1 MRGLKFSSILE
12 ELFGPPAP
20 RFRTIQVYPKD
31 CREPFAAH
39 SALSSGDPPAETK
52 AKRTEIMMHPHLPD
66 PRPLAVPG
74 IGFSQS
80 IPMGP
85 EILDPAA
92 FRDLPPLRP
101 VERIVWTPV
110 ATAMVWIPKV
120 KST

>member
-1 MRGLKFSSILE
+1 
-12 ELFGPPAP
+12 
-20 RFRTIQVYPKD
+20 
-31 CREPFAAH
+31 
-39 SALSSGDPPAETK
+39 
-52 AKRTEIMMHPHLPD
+52 MMHPHLPD

-85 EILDPAA
+85 EILEAA
-92 FRDLPPLRP
+92 FRDVPPLRP
-101 VERIVWTPV
+101 VEGIVWTPI